1 MVKLWHSKYNC
12 SRCQAGSGGANMR
25 LARFRCCVCMGGGV
39 DPLIYKICTITMS
52 VRGEYRFMKFME
64 KNKGW
69 CSLECLFTS
78 QISYRHR
85 YCAYTYYFSLSL
97 PLSLARSHTD
107 TEPRNKCLLC
117 CCRRCRTI
125 QKRGFISFNSRGYD
139 GTGAVCVCVCVCMH
153 ICTCWQRPRILSPSR
168 LHCVP

>member
-1 MVKLWHSKYNC
+1 
-12 SRCQAGSGGANMR
+12 
-25 LARFRCCVCMGGGV
+25 
-39 DPLIYKICTITMS
+39 MS

-125 QKRGFISFNSRGYD
+125 QKRGFISFNSRVYD
-139 GTGAVCVCVCVCMH
+139 GTGAGCVCVYACTYAHAGSGQGSFRHRDCTACLSVHGVLLCRWHGIVQQFARACV
-153 ICTCWQRPRILSPSR
+153 
-168 LHCVP
+168 